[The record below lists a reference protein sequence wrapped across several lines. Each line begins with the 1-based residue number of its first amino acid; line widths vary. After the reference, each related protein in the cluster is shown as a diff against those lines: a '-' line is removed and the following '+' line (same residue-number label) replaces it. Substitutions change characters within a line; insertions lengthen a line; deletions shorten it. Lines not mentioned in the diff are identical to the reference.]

1 MDDSTVGPLLYC
13 APVDRRA
20 LTVMETF
27 HSLFY
32 APHSVALHRGC
43 FADEGLDVTV
53 ETAAGART
61 TVTALLD
68 GSVDISLGGIM
79 RSLALA
85 DRDGRR
91 LPHFAEVNSRNG
103 FFLLSRV
110 PREPF
115 AWSDL
120 EGKEVISFAEAP
132 TPWQCMLTVLRREGV
147 DPARVRITR
156 DLPVAEAVT
165 AFRAGRGD
173 FLEQGQPVAE
183 QLLGEGAAVLVASMG
198 EVTGPVPFSSY
209 MTTPDFLAK
218 ERAVLERFTRALYRA
233 QRWMADATARDIASV
248 IAPAFPDVEPGIRE
262 RVVDRYL
269 RQGTWARDPLL
280 RRPGYEYLQRI
291 LLDGGF
297 IRHSHAYEDLI
308 DTTVARAAMAAVDGS
323 TPP

>member
-1 MDDSTVGPLLYC
+1 
-13 APVDRRA
+13 
-20 LTVMETF
+20 METF

-61 TVTALLD
+61 TVTALVD

-110 PREPF
+110 PREHF

-120 EGKEVISFAEAP
+120 EGTEVISFAEAP

-147 DPARVRITR
+147 DPARVRLTR
-156 DLPVAEAVT
+156 DLPVAEAVA

-183 QLLGEGAAVLVASMG
+183 QLLAEGAAVLVASMG

-297 IRHSHAYEDLI
+297 IRHSHAYENLI

>member
-1 MDDSTVGPLLYC
+1 MIAPAGPLLYFR
-13 APVDRRA
+13 AVDRRA
-20 LTVMETF
+20 LIVMETF

-32 APHSVALHRGC
+32 APHAVALHRGC

-53 ETAAGART
+53 QTAGGGRT

-85 DRDGRR
+85 DGDGRR

-103 FFLLSRV
+103 FFLLGRG
-110 PREPF
+110 PRERF

-132 TPWQCMLTVLRREGV
+132 TPWQSMLTVLRREGV

-156 DLPVAEAVT
+156 DLPVAEAVA

-173 FLEQGQPVAE
+173 FLEQGQPVTE
-183 QLLGEGAAVLVASMG
+183 QLLADGSAVLVASMG
-198 EVTGPVPFSSY
+198 EATGPVPFSSY
-209 MTTPDFLAK
+209 MTTPAFLEN
-218 ERAVLERFTRALYRA
+218 ERPVLERFVRALYRA
-233 QRWMADATARDIASV
+233 QRWMAGTTAREIASL
-248 IAPAFPDVEPGIRE
+248 IAPAFPDIEPDIRE
-262 RVVDRYL
+262 RAVDRYL
-269 RQGTWARDPLL
+269 RQGTWARDPLI

-297 IRHSHAYEDLI
+297 IRRSHAYEHLI
-308 DTTVARAAMAAVDGS
+308 DTTVAEAAMAAVDR
-323 TPP
+323 PAQR

>member
-1 MDDSTVGPLLYC
+1 MITSGGPLLYFR
-13 APVDRRA
+13 AVDRRA

-32 APHSVALHRGC
+32 APHAVALHRGC

-53 ETAAGART
+53 QTAGGERT

-85 DRDGRR
+85 DGDGRR

-103 FFLLSRV
+103 FFLLGRA
-110 PREPF
+110 PRGPF

-132 TPWQCMLTVLRREGV
+132 TPWQSMLTVLRREGV

-156 DLPVAEAVT
+156 DLPVAEAVA

-173 FLEQGQPVAE
+173 FLEQGQPVTE
-183 QLLGEGAAVLVASMG
+183 QLLADGSAVLVASMG
-198 EVTGPVPFSSY
+198 EATGPVPFSSY
-209 MTTPDFLAK
+209 MTTPAFLDK
-218 ERAVLERFTRALYRA
+218 ERPVLERFARALYRA
-233 QRWMADATARDIASV
+233 QRWTAGTTAREIASL
-248 IAPAFPDVEPGIRE
+248 IAPAFPDIEPGIRE
-262 RVVDRYL
+262 RAIDRYL
-269 RQGTWARDPLL
+269 RQGTWARDPLI

-297 IRHSHAYEDLI
+297 IRRPHAYEDLI
-308 DTTVARAAMAAVDGS
+308 DTTVAEAAMAAVDR
-323 TPP
+323 PDQR